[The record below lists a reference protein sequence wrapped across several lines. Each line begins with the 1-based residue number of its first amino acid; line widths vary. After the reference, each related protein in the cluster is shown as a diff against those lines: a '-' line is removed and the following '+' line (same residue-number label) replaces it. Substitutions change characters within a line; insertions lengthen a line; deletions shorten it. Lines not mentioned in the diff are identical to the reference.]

1 MNTQHPGSKST
12 SFLRS
17 GWIVVL
23 LMAVSAAVGQA
34 FGRFSYGVL
43 LPAVRDDMGI
53 SNTLAGF
60 IGGANVGAYLL
71 GTLLVSWIAGRYRLL
86 AIMRLGLLMVVVGL
100 FWAGIS
106 ASPLGLAS
114 ALALAGM
121 GGALLWIPAPV
132 VAADAIPSHW
142 RPLAVGLMGSG
153 IGLGVVFA
161 GSVSGSLRNSLGDA
175 AWSNVYQ
182 IQFAFGFVVMI
193 AVFLLV
199 RHQQKAPSGGGGLGG
214 FSALQR
220 MRGWLPLI
228 LAYTCFGFMYLLVL
242 GFLTTRLEDDSGW
255 TSANA
260 SWAFSLLGLSMI
272 FGGPLFT
279 TMAQRLGVR
288 FALILAFGLWP
299 VFSLIVLTGLALP
312 VFLACVGIGFLF
324 SALPSLITLYV
335 VENTTAGDYGASFAA
350 ATLVFGVAQMISPPI
365 GGWIADAA
373 GSFTLVFLLSAVT
386 SVIGLLATLR
396 LPKRGERCDVEKGI
410 EKSNDI
416 E

>member
-1 MNTQHPGSKST
+1 MNTQHPDSESK

-53 SNTLAGF
+53 SNTLAGL
-60 IGGANVGAYLL
+60 IGGANVGAYLC

-100 FWAGIS
+100 FSAGIS
-106 ASPLGLAS
+106 SSPAALAS
-114 ALALAGM
+114 ALALAGV

-132 VAADAIPSHW
+132 VAADAIPSHR

-161 GSVSGSLRNSLGDA
+161 SSFSGSLRNSLGDA
-175 AWSNVYQ
+175 AWSSVYQ
-182 IQFAFGFVVMI
+182 IQFAIGFVVMI
-193 AVFLLV
+193 AVFFLV
-199 RHQQKAPSGGGGLGG
+199 RHQQASPSGGGGLGG

-220 MRGWLPLI
+220 MQGWLPLI
-228 LAYTCFGFMYLLVL
+228 LAYACFGFMYLLVL

-255 TSANA
+255 TSASA

-288 FALILAFGLWP
+288 FALALAFASWP

-312 VFLACVGIGFLF
+312 VWLACIGIGILF

-335 VENTTAGDYGASFAA
+335 VENTSAEDYGASFAG

-386 SVIGLLATLR
+386 SVIGLAATLR
-396 LPKRGERCDVEKGI
+396 LPRRT
-410 EKSNDI
+410 
-416 E
+416 